1 VNVDHLRD
9 RLRAGGTQRYHTN
22 AAEMLKTQD
31 VAQHVYGVMW
41 LVTSI
46 MFNRPSAA
54 LLLAALA
61 HDAGE
66 RWTGDVPSPAK
77 RRIPGVKEAFDAAE
91 IEEVAVHCDFLTPKL
106 TETEAAVLDLA
117 DALDGAFLCAKEAT
131 MGNRLI
137 RKTFANFINYADRAE
152 EKVLALVT
160 DDATVDTDLIVRAI
174 KHLHYEYNHDFYS
187 E

>member
-1 VNVDHLRD
+1 VNIGHLRD
-9 RLRAGGTQRYHTN
+9 RLRAGNTQRYHTGG
-22 AAEMLKTQD
+22 AELLKTQD

-46 MFNRPSAA
+46 MFSRPSAA

-77 RRIPGVKEAFDAAE
+77 RRIPGVKAAFDEAE
-91 IEEVAVHCDFLTPKL
+91 VVALAENCDFSTPLL
-106 TETEAAVLDLA
+106 TEVETAALDLA
-117 DALDGAFLCAKEAT
+117 DALDGGFFCSRELA

-137 RKTFANFINYADRAE
+137 HKTFKNFIDYADRAAA
-152 EKVLALVT
+152 ALYESSLNG
-160 DDATVDTDLIVRAI
+160 VDLSLVAAMLET
-174 KHLHYEYNHDFYS
+174 LHKEYDNAFGQ
-187 E
+187 

>member
-1 VNVDHLRD
+1 MNVDALRN
-9 RLRAGGTQRYHTN
+9 RLRAGQTQRYHTN

-46 MFNRPSAA
+46 MFSRPSAA

-77 RRIPGVKEAFDAAE
+77 RRIPGVKEAFDEAE
-91 IEEVAVHCDFLTPKL
+91 VEELAIHCDFRAPALS
-106 TETEAAVLDLA
+106 EVESAVLDLA
-117 DALDGAFLCAKEAT
+117 DALDGAFFCSKESE
-131 MGNRLI
+131 MGNRRI
-137 RKTFANFINYADRAE
+137 HKTFANFIEYADRAATKLFE
-152 EKVLALVT
+152 LDIAGVDINLVSIALHQLQKEY
-160 DDATVDTDLIVRAI
+160 DDVFHS
-174 KHLHYEYNHDFYS
+174 K
-187 E
+187 

>member
-1 VNVDHLRD
+1 MNVDALRN

-22 AAEMLKTQD
+22 TAEMLKTQD

-77 RRIPGVKEAFDAAE
+77 RRIPGVKEAFDEAE
-91 IEEVAVHCDFLTPKL
+91 VEELAIHCDFRAPALS
-106 TETEAAVLDLA
+106 EVESAVLDLA
-117 DALDGAFLCAKEAT
+117 DALDGAFFCSKESE
-131 MGNRLI
+131 MGNRRI
-137 RKTFANFINYADRAE
+137 RKTFANFIDYADRAAAKLFE
-152 EKVLALVT
+152 TTADNVDINLVSNVL
-160 DDATVDTDLIVRAI
+160 
-174 KHLHYEYNHDFYS
+174 KQLHREYDHDFHGK
-187 E
+187 